1 MAKSYLVTGGT
12 GFIGS
17 ALVRRLVGG
26 GDRVRVLDNNWRGA
40 SRRLADLRDDLE
52 LVEGDIRDP
61 RAVRAAAAGMESV
74 VHLAYINGTEFFYSR
89 PELVLEVAVKG
100 MTNVIDA
107 CLAEDVGELVVAS
120 SSEVYQV
127 PPVVPTDETAPLSVP
142 DPLNPR
148 YSYGGGKILCELMAL
163 NWGRRHFERVLVFR
177 PHNVYGPD
185 MGWEHVL
192 PQFILR
198 MNRMHR
204 RQPEGVVD
212 FPIQGSGAET
222 RAFNYIDDFIEG
234 VMCMLERGEHLNVYH
249 VGTSEEVSIADVA
262 RRVGRWFGRE
272 IELVPGEPAAGGT
285 ARRCPDITKLAA
297 LGYRPRVALDDGL
310 PRIAEWYVEHADMA
324 PEKESTDA

>member
-192 PQFILR
+192 PQFVLR
-198 MNRMHR
+198 MNRLHR
-204 RQPEGVVD
+204 QQPDGVLR

-222 RAFNYIDDFIEG
+222 RAFNYIDDFVTG
-234 VMCMLERGEHLNVYH
+234 ALCVLERGEHLNVYH
-249 VGTSEEVSIADVA
+249 IGTMEEVPIAEVA
-262 RRVGRWFGRE
+262 RKVGRWFGRE
-272 IELVPGEPAAGGT
+272 IELAAGEPAAGGT
-285 ARRCPDITKLAA
+285 ARRCPDIAKLAA
-297 LGYRPRVALDDGL
+297 LGYAPRFTLDEGL
-310 PRIAEWYVEHADMA
+310 PRLAEWYVEHAEEA
-324 PEKESTDA
+324 PHKETTNA